1 MLRISVFSLIF
12 ILAVSC
18 IPTEKLKYTIE
29 DSDAK
34 DKFNN
39 DRLEKTI
46 QPYDYLF
53 IKIYSLDERTSQ
65 IFEQDIRYGYS
76 DEQLLSYEVSDKG
89 YINFPFIGNIILKD
103 LTLEEARNK
112 LEQELNKYL
121 TNISIRIRFV
131 GNKITVLGEVRNPG
145 NFTFFDEKIT
155 VFQALALASDVSD
168 FGDKTKV
175 TLVREKDNIITYQYL
190 DLTNKRIAES
200 ENYYLLPND
209 ILIVDPVRTKY
220 RQMRD
225 YTPVYL
231 MLTTITTLI
240 AVLSLFR

>member
-1 MLRISVFSLIF
+1 MLRISVFSLIL

-29 DSDAK
+29 DSDTK
-34 DKFNN
+34 DKFDN

-46 QPYDYLF
+46 QPYDYLY

-65 IFEQDIRYGYS
+65 IFEQDVRYGYA
-76 DEQLLSYEVSDKG
+76 DEQLISYEVSDKG

-131 GNKITVLGEVRNPG
+131 GNKITVLGEVKNPG

-175 TLVREKDNIITYQYL
+175 TLVREKDNVITYQYL
-190 DLTNKRIAES
+190 DLTNKKIAES

-240 AVLSLFR
+240 AVLSLF

>member
-240 AVLSLFR
+240 AVLSLF